1 MKVPKLL
8 LRVTAVESP
17 VPRATYLA
25 FQQLLHTVLGVVRPS
40 PFPSHDAA
48 PARRP
53 GTALHPNLTHGIH
66 PSQSPAFT
74 KTLPYLTR
82 SLTTISFR
90 LNQTLSSNPRAN
102 RMATTPYEKKPRK
115 KKKKNLTTPHPPML
129 QLLTC
134 KRSIPVSKTRLSAT
148 RLLLLGL
155 PVCLSVYARRLSH
168 SLLRETTQVHWG
180 THSRPSGSM
189 TVPAVSHVAE
199 F

>member
-48 PARRP
+48 PAHRP

-102 RMATTPYEKKPRK
+102 RMATTPDEEKKKTPRK
-115 KKKKNLTTPHPPML
+115 KKKPNDSAPADAATSYL
-129 QLLTC
+129 QTIN
-134 KRSIPVSKTRLSAT
+134 SGVEDPALSNTAAVAWAP
-148 RLLLLGL
+148 GL
-155 PVCLSVYARRLSH
+155 SVCLCSSSLS
-168 SLLRETTQVHWG
+168 
-180 THSRPSGSM
+180 
-189 TVPAVSHVAE
+189 
-199 F
+199 